1 MNRIAAAV
9 ILATTFATTFA
20 TALPACQQVPTT
32 ISPAGTPART
42 TVMPGRLQH
51 IVLVDLEDDADI
63 PRMRAESDRL
73 LPTIPTVKGYVCGTH
88 VETGR
93 ANVAHDYDLAIVVQ
107 FDSVEDYRAFLEHP
121 VHQQLVREWRSKWR
135 RSYIVDF
142 AP

>member
-1 MNRIAAAV
+1 MNRIAATT
-9 ILATTFATTFA
+9 ILATILA

-32 ISPAGTPART
+32 ISPMGMPAHT

-51 IVLVDLEDDADI
+51 IVLVDLEDNADI

-107 FDSVEDYRAFLEHP
+107 FDSVEDYRVFLEHP